1 MYMCW
6 RFRVFYNNDNNN
18 VLLSSKRVYAK
29 IVHCLNCI
37 AALDTPVQRV

>member
-1 MYMCW
+1 MMFCKKT
-6 RFRVFYNNDNNN
+6 
-18 VLLSSKRVYAK
+18 SSKREYAK